1 MSNRY
6 KIGYIDEK
14 PEQVT
19 IFKHALQDFE
29 IDVIG
34 YDIIQGMSLDDILE
48 QAYSSNIDLLMIDFL
63 LTDNGILNFNGDAI
77 ERKFNALKP
86 GFPHIIF
93 TSEEADAFDSVDNP
107 NIIYEK
113 EKATNPE
120 TVKKFADTLKKIV
133 ENYRKYI
140 STRKEKI
147 SILLEKGESIGLS
160 AQEKHDLINLQNELL
175 SLDKKKQDEVPNQL
189 LFEDR
194 IENLSRTK
202 KEAEAFLQNLL
213 QQRKK

>member
-1 MSNRY
+1 M
-6 KIGYIDEK
+6 K
-14 PEQVT
+14 
-19 IFKHALQDFE
+19 
-29 IDVIG
+29 
-34 YDIIQGMSLDDILE
+34 
-48 QAYSSNIDLLMIDFL
+48 
-63 LTDNGILNFNGDAI
+63 
-77 ERKFNALKP
+77 
-86 GFPHIIF
+86 FPHIIF

-189 LFEDR
+189 LFEDK
-194 IENLSRTK
+194 IEDLSRTK
-202 KEAEAFLQNLL
+202 KEAEQSEFRTAG
-213 QQRKK
+213 

>member
-63 LTDNGILNFNGDAI
+63 LTDNGILNFN
-77 ERKFNALKP
+77 F
-86 GFPHIIF
+86 
-93 TSEEADAFDSVDNP
+93 
-107 NIIYEK
+107 
-113 EKATNPE
+113 
-120 TVKKFADTLKKIV
+120 
-133 ENYRKYI
+133 
-140 STRKEKI
+140 
-147 SILLEKGESIGLS
+147 ILYYL
-160 AQEKHDLINLQNELL
+160 NTFRN
-175 SLDKKKQDEVPNQL
+175 
-189 LFEDR
+189 
-194 IENLSRTK
+194 
-202 KEAEAFLQNLL
+202 
-213 QQRKK
+213 